1 VRQIDEPGPPFATTV
16 AEHQNADGAPVLTGP
31 WRHPVN
37 LLKQQTYADHASIH
51 DDATAQRLGFRG
63 GTIEGPTHFSQ
74 FAPLLLRAFGLA
86 WFEAGFI
93 SASYRQA
100 SYEGEAVQA
109 HVTPRGADRAD
120 VALLKSDGS
129 VVLLGDA
136 GVGSGSGQGAVRQRL
151 ARARPLA
158 EPRILAGCYIGQQ
171 ATDVCVRMN
180 RNDSMGDLYP
190 FSLADKLDVITE
202 PSPWYTEGVSTPWGG
217 PILPIEMASVLCQ
230 SVADR
235 DPFPIHQ
242 PVVGLF
248 ADQEIVLLD
257 GPLHPGVAYRLS
269 REIVALSETPRTESV
284 WILTRI
290 RDAST
295 DQLKGEMLLNQAF
308 LKASSSLYE
317 SQPDAA
323 S

>member
-1 VRQIDEPGPPFATTV
+1 
-16 AEHQNADGAPVLTGP
+16 
-31 WRHPVN
+31 
-37 LLKQQTYADHASIH
+37 
-51 DDATAQRLGFRG
+51 
-63 GTIEGPTHFSQ
+63 
-74 FAPLLLRAFGLA
+74 
-86 WFEAGFI
+86 
-93 SASYRQA
+93 
-100 SYEGEAVQA
+100 
-109 HVTPRGADRAD
+109 
-120 VALLKSDGS
+120 
-129 VVLLGDA
+129 
-136 GVGSGSGQGAVRQRL
+136 
-151 ARARPLA
+151 
-158 EPRILAGCYIGQQ
+158 
-171 ATDVCVRMN
+171 MN
-180 RNDSMGDLYP
+180 RSDSMGDLYP
-190 FSLADKLDVITE
+190 FSLADKLDMITE

-217 PILPIEMASVLCQ
+217 PILPIEMVSVLCQ
-230 SVADR
+230 SVANR
-235 DPFPIHQ
+235 DSFPIHQ

-295 DQLKGEMLLNQAF
+295 NQLKGEMLLNQAF